1 LRYNVVI
8 PIALVLIVTLG
19 GWAYLNQTNLASPQ
33 IEEELPPIDDE
44 QRSSP
49 PMGEGAKGEMGD
61 IFQGFLPEL
70 QNLVNASA
78 EPEELLEFVVNTTDQ
93 LEALLDETDGV
104 FGERLASML
113 DFFEGLEVELQ
124 GLIDEGF
131 SSQDLLDHVTR
142 RMGELLEGVSGRSK
156 QS

>member
-1 LRYNVVI
+1 
-8 PIALVLIVTLG
+8 
-19 GWAYLNQTNLASPQ
+19 
-33 IEEELPPIDDE
+33 
-44 QRSSP
+44 
-49 PMGEGAKGEMGD
+49 MGKGAKGEMGD